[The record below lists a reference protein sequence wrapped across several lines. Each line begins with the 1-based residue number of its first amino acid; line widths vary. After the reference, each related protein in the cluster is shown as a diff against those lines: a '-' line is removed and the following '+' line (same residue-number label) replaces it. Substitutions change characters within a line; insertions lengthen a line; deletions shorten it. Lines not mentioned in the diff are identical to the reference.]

1 VITSYGEEPVSNRIS
16 ITCLTVSRST
26 HLKEGVR
33 EPQTNIV
40 FGRLFII
47 SSCKRYCNARTF
59 SAVSQSCI
67 SVSSAALAI
76 STS

>member
-1 VITSYGEEPVSNRIS
+1 VITSYGEEPVSKRFS
-16 ITCLTVSRST
+16 FTCLTVYRSAD
-26 HLKEGVR
+26 LEEGVR

-47 SSCKRYCNARTF
+47 SSYKRYCAARTF